1 MHAVSLVL
9 RFLHAN
15 RIKPT
20 PSGKEEVVLKESEI
34 CLANGFHIYV
44 ESIPI

>member
-9 RFLHAN
+9 RFLHAH

-20 PSGKEEVVLKESEI
+20 PSGKEEVMLKESEI
-34 CLANGFHIYV
+34 FSAD
-44 ESIPI
+44 